1 MNDDVFGPYDRRPP
15 PGFLSAEQQR
25 DLLLR
30 ALDGVDLGAYD
41 RVVAE
46 WASRTWDSPR
56 FTVVVGWIERAK
68 RFSGPEPA

>member
-1 MNDDVFGPYDRRPP
+1 
-15 PGFLSAEQQR
+15 
-25 DLLLR
+25 
-30 ALDGVDLGAYD
+30 VDLGAYD